1 MFFIISKILSIF
13 LSPILWIFALVLI
26 SLFSKKRRKS
36 RKYLLAAI
44 ILFVIFSN
52 SFIVDEV
59 LRVWEVPVI
68 KTEELDD
75 CYDVGIVLGGG
86 MVTYDL
92 KNDRLTYRNNIDRV
106 LQAIELYKIGK
117 IQKILISGGAGNIVF
132 RNMLESVFIKRFLVN
147 IGISENDIIIDSISD
162 NTHENAVYSSIILD
176 ENYPEGKF
184 LLITSA
190 HHMRR
195 AKACFLHEGIITTT
209 YSTNKYAGDRRFQ
222 FEHLFIPQ
230 LINFVLWQRL
240 THETLGYITYAV
252 MGYI

>member
-44 ILFVIFSN
+44 ILFLIFSN

-59 LRVWEVPVI
+59 MRVWEVPVT

-75 CYDVGIVLGGG
+75 CYDVGIVLGGS
-86 MVTYDL
+86 MVTYDS
-92 KNDRLTYRNNIDRV
+92 KNDRLTYRNNIDRI

-132 RNMLESVFIKRFLVN
+132 RDMLESVFIKRFLIN
-147 IGISENDIIIDSISD
+147 IGITENDIIIDSIS
-162 NTHENAVYSSIILD
+162 
-176 ENYPEGKF
+176 
-184 LLITSA
+184 
-190 HHMRR
+190 
-195 AKACFLHEGIITTT
+195 
-209 YSTNKYAGDRRFQ
+209 
-222 FEHLFIPQ
+222 
-230 LINFVLWQRL
+230 
-240 THETLGYITYAV
+240 
-252 MGYI
+252 